1 MIMKYFV
8 FFLMIPLLA
17 SAQADSNTVDD
28 SKWLTNYDT
37 AISKAKKQKK
47 NVLVYFT
54 GSDWCPPCK
63 MLKTDLFDTN
73 EFQELS
79 NNYILLYVDVPRNR
93 DLISEKQMIHNKELL
108 TKLNKKKVFPLF
120 KVIDAKGNELDKLSG
135 YSMNGVIDSH
145 LKLLE
150 KNK

>member
-1 MIMKYFV
+1 
-8 FFLMIPLLA
+8 MIPLFA
-17 SAQADSNTVDD
+17 SAQADFNSVDD
-28 SKWLTNYDT
+28 SKWLTNYDS

>member
-1 MIMKYFV
+1 
-8 FFLMIPLLA
+8 MIPLFA
-17 SAQADSNTVDD
+17 SAQADFNSVDD
-28 SKWLTNYDT
+28 SKWLTNYDS

-93 DLISEKQMIHNKELL
+93 DLISEKQMVHNKELL
-108 TKLNKKKVFPLF
+108 TKLNKKKVFPMF

>member
-1 MIMKYFV
+1 MKYLIILF
-8 FFLMIPLLA
+8 MIPLFA
-17 SAQADSNTVDD
+17 SAQADFNSVDD
-28 SKWLTNYDT
+28 SKWLTNYDS
-37 AISKAKKQKK
+37 AISKAKKQHK

-63 MLKTDLFDTN
+63 MLKTDLFDTS

-79 NNYILLYVDVPRNR
+79 SNYILLYIDVPRNR
-93 DLISEKQMIHNKELL
+93 DLISEKQMVHNKELL
-108 TKLNKKKVFPLF
+108 TKLNKKKVFPMF

>member
-1 MIMKYFV
+1 MKYFILL
-8 FFLMIPLLA
+8 FMIPLFA
-17 SAQADSNTVDD
+17 SAQADFNSVDD
-28 SKWLTNYDT
+28 SKWLTNYDS
-37 AISKAKKQKK
+37 AISKAKKQHK

-79 NNYILLYVDVPRNR
+79 SNYILLYIDVPRNR
-93 DLISEKQMIHNKELL
+93 DLISENQMVHNKELL
-108 TKLNKKKVFPLF
+108 TKLNKKKVFPMF

>member
-1 MIMKYFV
+1 MKYIILLF
-8 FFLMIPLLA
+8 MIPLFA
-17 SAQADSNTVDD
+17 SAQADYNSVDD
-28 SKWLTNYDT
+28 SKWLTNYDN
-37 AISKAKKQKK
+37 AISKAKKQHK

-73 EFQELS
+73 QFQELS
-79 NNYILLYVDVPRNR
+79 SNYILLYIDIPRNR

-108 TKLNKKKVFPLF
+108 TKLNKKKVFPMF

-135 YSMNGVIDSH
+135 YSMNGVVDSH

>member
-1 MIMKYFV
+1 MKYIILLF
-8 FFLMIPLLA
+8 MIPLFA
-17 SAQADSNTVDD
+17 SAQADFNSVDD
-28 SKWLTNYDT
+28 SKWLTNYDS

-93 DLISEKQMIHNKELL
+93 DLISEKQMVHNKELL